1 MGPDS
6 SGVEWKK
13 ARCKGMSYKD
23 PDLFFSAEID
33 DDPYLTQVA
42 VDYGIEKAKAVCAFC
57 PIRVECLNW
66 ALLQGANLVGVWGG
80 LTAQERR
87 SINRPRKKARCIDC
101 GSTQLEQD
109 GRHETCVSCGLS
121 WPI

>member
-1 MGPDS
+1 MSLATG
-6 SGVEWKK
+6 GVEWKK
-13 ARCKGMSYKD
+13 ARCKGTPD
-23 PDLFFSAEID
+23 PEIFFAHEWD
-33 DDPYLTQVA
+33 GEEPLTQVA
-42 VDYGIEKAKAVCAFC
+42 LTYATDKAKAICAFC

-66 ALLQGANLVGVWGG
+66 AMAQGTNLVGVWGG

-101 GSTQLEQD
+101 GSTSLEQD
-109 GRHETCVSCGLS
+109 DRHETCLSCGLS